1 MNKRDINQAP
11 VLLAAILLT
20 TIGLLVPNILPILVG
35 AMANN
40 LGFDN
45 DQLGLLAGI
54 EPLGL
59 GISAALAVF
68 WIRRVSW
75 RRAAILA
82 IFVLIIGNFISV
94 LLTDFTTLLIVRG
107 LIGFFGGGVAFAT
120 GIAAISESRD
130 TDRSFAFMVM
140 VHVASMFLGLLLL
153 PYAEIKW
160 GIAGILVPISILA
173 AVLLP
178 ITRIIPECSH
188 KGDPSANGST
198 PGVGPVFWGLGAQLV
213 WYIGVGGLWAF
224 IERIGANAG
233 FENTDIGFALA
244 LGMGVSIIGS
254 AIATAQGDRI
264 GRLAPFI
271 LTLTTQV
278 VAALFLIDINDL
290 LFYTLVRMVFNTAWN
305 YGLPYIYAAIADADH
320 SGRFVVMVPTS
331 QAFGFAIGTSIS
343 GFLIDSTGLSAV
355 IYLCLA
361 MNIATALLFAILS
374 RATMAKPDKEYLSTR
389 LQSK

>member
-1 MNKRDINQAP
+1 MNTQDINKAP
-11 VLLAAILLT
+11 VLFAAILLT

-35 AMANN
+35 AIANN
-40 LGFDN
+40 LSFDN

-75 RRAAILA
+75 RQAALSA
-82 IFVLIIGNFISV
+82 IFVLIIGNAISV

-107 LIGFFGGGVAFAT
+107 LTGFFGGGVAFAI

-130 TDRSFAFMVM
+130 TDRSFALMVM

-153 PYAEIKW
+153 PHAEIKW
-160 GIAGILVPISILA
+160 GIAGILIPVSLLA
-173 AVLLP
+173 TVLIP
-178 ITRIIPECSH
+178 ITRILPECSH
-188 KGDPSANGST
+188 KGDPSANGSI
-198 PGVGPVFWGLGAQLV
+198 PDVGPVFWGLGAQLV
-213 WYIGVGGLWAF
+213 WYIGVGGLWTF
-224 IERIGANAG
+224 IERIGTHAG
-233 FENTDIGFALA
+233 FENTDIGYALA

-254 AIATAQGDRI
+254 AVATAQGDRI
-264 GRLAPFI
+264 GRLVPFT

-278 VAALFLIDINDL
+278 VAALFLIDIDNL
-290 LFYTLVRMVFNTAWN
+290 LFYTLVWMAFNTAWN

-320 SGRFVVMVPTS
+320 SGRFVVMVPTA
-331 QAFGFAIGTSIS
+331 QAFGFALGASIS
-343 GFLIDSTGLSAV
+343 GFLIESTGLSAV

-361 MNIATALLFAILS
+361 MNAATALLFIILS
-374 RATMAKPDKEYLSTR
+374 RANMAKSDTNHLASQPPN
-389 LQSK
+389 